1 MTRSAR
7 GALVTLEGIEGVG
20 KSTNLEFVAKR
31 LRAAGKDVV
40 VTREPG
46 GTALGERIRGWVLD
60 DDHDGPLSAEVEAL
74 LMFAARAQHLD
85 RVIRPAL
92 QSGRWVVCD
101 RFTDATFAYQG
112 GARGADRRWLESL
125 KSLVQ
130 RGVEPKLT
138 LLLDAPLAVGR
149 ERIRA
154 RKPDHF
160 EREDQAFFERVR
172 VAYLERAAEEPERI
186 KVIDAAQPLAAV
198 QRAIDEHLE
207 AVLLATAAE
216 S

>member
-1 MTRSAR
+1 
-7 GALVTLEGIEGVG
+7 
-20 KSTNLEFVAKR
+20 
-31 LRAAGKDVV
+31 
-40 VTREPG
+40 
-46 GTALGERIRGWVLD
+46 
-60 DDHDGPLSAEVEAL
+60 
-74 LMFAARAQHLD
+74 MFAARAQHLD

-92 QSGRWVVCD
+92 AAGRWVVCD

-112 GARGADRRWLESL
+112 GARGADRRLLETL
-125 KSLVQ
+125 KTWVQ
-130 RGVEPKLT
+130 RDVEPALT

-172 VAYLERAAEEPERI
+172 AAYLELAGAAPARI
-186 KVIDAAQPLAAV
+186 KIVDAAQPLTDV
-198 QRAIDEHLE
+198 QRAIDAHLDT
-207 AVLLATAAE
+207 VLAATAAA